1 MSTETNTSKTKICPV
16 CGTRLS
22 DTATRCLVCG
32 SELEAKAES
41 KSTSKVNSKR
51 LPEITLSLPLALG
64 LLALFITLGAVVVF
78 FALRSNKPVPETAQG
93 EITSTLTPTETLTPT
108 ITSTPTLQPTLTPL
122 PPLEYTVVEGD
133 VCSSIAAI
141 FGVSIQ
147 SIILENN
154 LSANCEIYPGK
165 VLLIPQPTPT
175 ASPEPSATLDEVQST
190 DAACEKIQY
199 QVKENDTLS
208 SISQTYNVSMAAI
221 KEYNGLVS
229 DIVFEGQY
237 LTIPLCERQPTPGPT
252 PTPTPPPPYP
262 APNLLLPLDGAP
274 FSLSNDAIS
283 LQWASVGELRDNEAY
298 AITIED
304 VTTKEEKRTV
314 EYTVDTK
321 FILPVT
327 FRPTDNVPH
336 IIRWWVSVV
345 RQIGSTENGDPIW
358 EQAGLISEKRV
369 FSWIGTI
376 IQPTPVP

>member
-1 MSTETNTSKTKICPV
+1 MSTETTTSKTKICPV

-22 DTATRCLVCG
+22 ETATRCLVCG

-41 KSTSKVNSKR
+41 KSSSKVNTKR

-78 FALRSNKPVPETAQG
+78 FALRSNQPILETGQA

-122 PPLEYTVVEGD
+122 PPLEYTVVDGD

-229 DIVFEGQY
+229 DTVFEDQY

-283 LQWASVGELRDNEAY
+283 LQWASIGELRDNEAY

-304 VTTKEEKRTV
+304 ITSQEEKRTV
-314 EYTVDTK
+314 EYTADTK

-369 FSWIGTI
+369 FSWTSTI
-376 IQPTPVP
+376 IQPPPVP